1 MPARDLIRL
10 SIADALQAFTGQD
23 SVKRESIRRAAKA
36 ADNIACTVAG
46 GGYFVSKEDLA
57 SLAEFVAFMQGEMEL
72 QSFGIVPDLG
82 KADAVVFDMNG
93 HRLATTM
100 EPV

>member
-1 MPARDLIRL
+1 MSAHKQRL
-10 SIADALQAFTGQD
+10 DIANALSAFTGQD
-23 SVKRESIRRAAKA
+23 SFKRESIARAARA

-46 GGYFVSKEDLA
+46 GGFFVSKEDLQ

-82 KADAVVFDMNG
+82 KPDAVVVDMNG
-93 HRLATTM
+93 HRSALTM